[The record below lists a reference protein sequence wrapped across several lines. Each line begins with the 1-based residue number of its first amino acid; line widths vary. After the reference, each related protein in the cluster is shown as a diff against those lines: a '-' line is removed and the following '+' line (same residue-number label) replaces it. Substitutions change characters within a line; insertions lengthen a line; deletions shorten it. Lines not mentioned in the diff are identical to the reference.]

1 MHMNNNTIAKSIA
14 IKTFFLSLLIG
25 TVGAFIFYSK
35 LNVSLTDNM
44 GRELQMISDARA
56 EQIRLFL
63 EGKENRVVDF
73 SSDGFIK
80 NSLYDIKHNKDKK
93 ETMNRLS
100 AHLIVNKLPV
110 DEHFYKVFALGINGV
125 VVASTDDMS
134 IGQDMAG
141 DTIFLKGKN
150 RPYVESLSYDNVS
163 NVKSLVL
170 SAPVIR
176 ENEFVGVI
184 VIKMLPNAMMD
195 IMSKKSSFSEVLDVY
210 IINKDGYLITPSI
223 FLGRDNG
230 GILTQVVDTENSRKC
245 LEDVEKLI
253 DSGELHKFEKEMLM
267 FFVGYRGEDVIGAH
281 QVIPNINWC
290 LLSEV
295 ERSVVW
301 DGWRSIFILIGA
313 LIFVGSGIVSL
324 AGFLI
329 MRKIL

>member
-1 MHMNNNTIAKSIA
+1 MNNNTIAKSIA

-25 TVGAFIFYSK
+25 TVGASIFYSK
-35 LNVSLTDNM
+35 LNVSLTDHM
-44 GRELQMISDARA
+44 VRELQMISDARA

-80 NSLYDIKHNKDKK
+80 NSLYDIKYNRDKK

-100 AHLIVNKLPV
+100 DHLIVNKLPV

-125 VVASTDDMS
+125 VVASTDDVS

-141 DTIFLKGKN
+141 DTIFLTGKS

-170 SAPVIR
+170 SAPVIL

-184 VIKMLPNAMMD
+184 VVKMLPDALMD
-195 IMSKKSSFSEVLDVY
+195 IMAKENSLSEELDAY
-210 IINKDGYLITPSI
+210 IINRNGYLITPSI
-223 FLGRDNG
+223 FLGKDNK
-230 GILTQVVDTENSRKC
+230 GILTQSVDTENSIKC
-245 LEDVEKLI
+245 LKDVEDLV
-253 DSGELHKFEKEMLM
+253 DTGEFHKSEKETPMS
-267 FFVGYRGEDVIGAH
+267 FVGYRGADVIGTH
-281 QVIPNINWC
+281 QVIPKINWC

-301 DGWRSIFILIGA
+301 DGWRSIFTLAGA
-313 LIFVGSGIVSL
+313 LIFVGSGVVSL
-324 AGFLI
+324 VGFLI